1 MRIYE
6 KEFSSQDK
14 LRTKT
19 FATRLNT
26 WPSRILSECAN
37 PQTISLTGLILITTD
52 FFLTFTD
59 LALVNFFSFQN
70 SCIFFYKI
78 CSIKTDR
85 LQNGFPKQNVVF
97 FFFHDLHHPVIAWKY
112 NSLPFHC
119 FRFFWLIVKFPD
131 FSLSMIVTKISSCR
145 VNTKCRRRIKQLGI
159 SFGSIFLL
167 FSNKST
173 WGPHS

>member
-70 SCIFFYKI
+70 SCIFCFTRFVALKLIDYRMVFRNKM
-78 CSIKTDR
+78 S
-85 LQNGFPKQNVVF
+85 F
-97 FFFHDLHHPVIAWKY
+97 FFFHDLLHPVIAWKY

-131 FSLSMIVTKISSCR
+131 FSLSRIVTKISSCR

>member
-59 LALVNFFSFQN
+59 LALVNVFSFQN
-70 SCIFFYKI
+70 SCIFFFTRFVALKLIDY
-78 CSIKTDR
+78 R
-85 LQNGFPKQNVVF
+85 MVF
-97 FFFHDLHHPVIAWKY
+97 HPVIAWKY
-112 NSLPFHC
+112 NSLTFHC

-131 FSLSMIVTKISSCR
+131 FSPSRIVTKISSCR
-145 VNTKCRRRIKQLGI
+145 INTKCRRRIKLGI
-159 SFGSIFLL
+159 SFGSIFLI

>member
-70 SCIFFYKI
+70 SCIFFFYKI
-78 CSIKTDR
+78 WSIKTDR
-85 LQNGFPKQNVVF
+85 LQNGFPKQNVV

-131 FSLSMIVTKISSCR
+131 FSLSRIVTKISSCR
-145 VNTKCRRRIKQLGI
+145 VNTKCRRSQ
-159 SFGSIFLL
+159 
-167 FSNKST
+167 SNN
-173 WGPHS
+173 